1 MSGEEA
7 EPTLS
12 AIARRLRRQSRL
24 GQEACLTRFA
34 FETQARL
41 CVPKKYTKTWSGFL
55 VGRLATGP
63 ANMSFPGHL
72 YANTAMDESWCL
84 GGRKQG
90 GRCSLQVTAD
100 EDEGGCDHHQLR
112 SQKSTGRLTTESP

>member
-1 MSGEEA
+1 MSEA
-7 EPTLS
+7 EPTRLS
-12 AIARRLRRQSRL
+12 AMTRRQSGL

-55 VGRLATGP
+55 AGRLATGP

-72 YANTAMDESWCL
+72 YANTAIDESW
-84 GGRKQG
+84 
-90 GRCSLQVTAD
+90 
-100 EDEGGCDHHQLR
+100 
-112 SQKSTGRLTTESP
+112 P